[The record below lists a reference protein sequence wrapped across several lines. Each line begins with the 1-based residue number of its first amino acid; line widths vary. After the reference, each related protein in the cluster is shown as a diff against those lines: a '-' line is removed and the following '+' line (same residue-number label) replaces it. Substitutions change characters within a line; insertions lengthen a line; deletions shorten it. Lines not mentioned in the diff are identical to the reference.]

1 MLEKSDEVFL
11 IYVGLKG
18 QEGTEGCVLQKVGGS
33 EERWRLKAGG
43 KRFESSISLV
53 ESVECMRQVGKILE
67 KVVSK
72 RLRKDFLKC
81 SALRVISERILAW
94 GLKQDCFRGRSPK
107 SLIQGRMAFKRFFK
121 FIAFRW
127 TK

>member
-11 IYVGLKG
+11 ICVGLKG
-18 QEGTEGCVLQKVGGS
+18 QGGYWRLCPSESWSS

-53 ESVECMRQVGKILE
+53 ENVECMRQVGKILE

-81 SALRVISERILAW
+81 SALRVISGKE
-94 GLKQDCFRGRSPK
+94 S
-107 SLIQGRMAFKRFFK
+107 
-121 FIAFRW
+121 
-127 TK
+127 